1 MAPFAAQ
8 DTKSP
13 TLVDNQI
20 GRMALEPPLSILG
33 NVHSGNPKPKVPIS
47 SALKTRPPSKRKIR
61 WCYIQNRE
69 QTGRLMLLALWQNI
83 QSRLDSRL
91 KGWRNR
97 VDDFGQIA
105 AVKRRSDGLPW
116 TDNETF
122 EALLKAV
129 LSNNTGWSRIEQIP
143 EDDLKDLFCE
153 FSLHSYAELPQCEI
167 GERIVPWFSERKA
180 GSRTLK
186 RDLEN
191 LRLCARRLSEYSRT
205 EGLAESYF
213 TLLVRRLDGD
223 PKLAVLELGLQGELK
238 LPGFGVAVAAEAL
251 KNLGFDVAKPD
262 RHVKRAVGCFGLVP
276 FERWRNRVGR
286 TSPPQRS
293 KATYLAVM
301 GAVRDIAV
309 SADVPVVEADNAI
322 WLLGARSG
330 LSLTNAELAEI
341 AHKAK
346 DPNVLADA
354 VGALIR
360 SWSETQDVAEQRE
373 TFNILVTNLDRE
385 RQSMRKLFPS
395 ELKGTSW

>member
-1 MAPFAAQ
+1 MA
-8 DTKSP
+8 
-13 TLVDNQI
+13 
-20 GRMALEPPLSILG
+20 
-33 NVHSGNPKPKVPIS
+33 
-47 SALKTRPPSKRKIR
+47 
-61 WCYIQNRE
+61 
-69 QTGRLMLLALWQNI
+69 LALWRNI
-83 QSRLDSRL
+83 QSRLDSCL

-105 AVKRRSDGLPW
+105 AVKRRSDGPPW

-129 LSNNTGWSRIEQIP
+129 LANNTDWSRIEQIP
-143 EDDLKDLFCE
+143 GEDLKDLFCE
-153 FSLHSYAELPQCEI
+153 FSLHSYADLPQREI
-167 GERIVPWFSERKA
+167 GDRIVPWFLERKA
-180 GSRTLK
+180 GSITLR

-191 LRLCARRLSEYSRT
+191 LRLCARRLYEYSRT
-205 EGLAESYF
+205 KGPAESYF

-223 PKLAVLELGLQGELK
+223 PKQAALELGFQGELK

-262 RHVKRAVGCFGLVP
+262 RHVKRAVGSFGLVP
-276 FERWRNRVGR
+276 FERWRDRDGR

-293 KATYLAVM
+293 RATHLAVM

-309 SADVPVVEADNAI
+309 SAGVPVVEADNAI
-322 WLLGARSG
+322 WLLCARSG
-330 LSLTNAELAEI
+330 LYLTNEELAEI
-341 AHKAK
+341 ARKAK
-346 DPNVLADA
+346 DPNVQADA

-373 TFNILVTNLDRE
+373 TFNILVTGLDRE
-385 RQSMRKLFPS
+385 RQSTRKLFPA